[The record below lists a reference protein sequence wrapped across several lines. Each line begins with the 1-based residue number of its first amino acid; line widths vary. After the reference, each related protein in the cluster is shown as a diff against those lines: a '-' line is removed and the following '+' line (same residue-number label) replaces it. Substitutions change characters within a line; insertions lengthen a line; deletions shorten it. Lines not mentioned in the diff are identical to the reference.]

1 MLDEGVGGRPAIETE
16 LPRKPLVAW
25 VGATWSG
32 IETQFRNAVDAAAGD
47 PRIATLALALEPYRD
62 DGLDRALRFLP
73 ASTRATVRQVGG
85 TLPLYRRADVDVV
98 WSQLTLPILPWL
110 LTAGAWRRTP
120 VVYSIDATLK
130 QLNDFGPLYDHWGGR
145 SRARFAVRNGVE
157 RLLLRRLTLL
167 APWSEWAAR
176 SMRDDY
182 GIPPE
187 RIRVL
192 PPGIDLDFWRPSRA
206 PVPGKRL
213 PRAIFVGGDFERKGG
228 EGLLEVFR
236 GRFRGRLELDLV
248 TRGDVPGEPGVRVHT
263 GLVPNDPR
271 LLALYQASDLLA
283 LPTRADCFSMAGMEA
298 LACGLPVIL
307 GRTGGAAEVLED
319 TVEGYYVDPGDG
331 EGLAAAL
338 ERLVSDSS
346 LRERMGAAGR
356 ALARRRYDAGRN
368 TGRLTGWLRELA
380 SDPGLDS
387 AGLQRIR

>member
-1 MLDEGVGGRPAIETE
+1 MIEQGVCGRPAVEVE
-16 LPRKPLVAW
+16 GARKPLVAW

-32 IETQFRNAVDAAAGD
+32 IETQFRNAVHAASDD
-47 PRIATLALALEPYRD
+47 PRIANLTVALEPYRD
-62 DGLDRALRFLP
+62 DGLERYLGFVP
-73 ASTRATVRQVGG
+73 ASTRATLRQIGG

-98 WSQLTLPILPWL
+98 WSQLTLPMLPWL

-130 QLNDFGPLYDHWGGR
+130 QVHDFGPLYDYWGGR
-145 SRARFAVRNGVE
+145 TRARFAARNRIE
-157 RLLLRRLTLL
+157 RLLLRRMTLIT
-167 APWSEWAAR
+167 PWSEWAAR

-192 PPGIDLDFWRPSRA
+192 PPGIDLTFWRPSGV

-228 EGLLEVFR
+228 DLLLDVFR
-236 GRFRGRLELDLV
+236 HRFRGRLELELV
-248 TRGDVPGEPGVRVHT
+248 TRGDVPDEPGVRVHT
-263 GLVPNDPR
+263 GLTANDPR
-271 LLALYQASDLLA
+271 LLALYQTADLLV

-319 TVEGYYVDPGDG
+319 TVQGYYVEPGDE

-338 ERLVSDSS
+338 ERLVVDAS
-346 LRERMGAAGR
+346 LRRRMSAAGR
-356 ALARRRYDAGRN
+356 ALAERRYDARRN
-368 TGRLTGWLRELA
+368 TGRLTGWLWELA
-380 SDPGLDS
+380 ESRSGL
-387 AGLQRIR
+387 AGSR